1 MLETLLCKSHATGMS
16 RSASAIAHPNVAL
29 VKYWGKAAVAGN
41 VPATPS
47 LSITLDAFTTTT
59 TVREARRGSLR
70 LNGAPPA
77 DDKMERFVA
86 TLRDAFSLPPLSVET
101 FNDFPTGSGLA
112 SSAAGFAALVTAID
126 ATFALGMTV
135 AERSTW
141 ARRGSGSAAR
151 SIVGGFAAL
160 CDDGGQWRASELLAP
175 QAWPL
180 KVVVAITSRQ
190 PKAVGSTEGMER
202 ARLTSPF
209 YQSWLA
215 STRDDYLAARSAI
228 VQQDF
233 PALAR
238 VAEASCLK
246 MHALALSSNPG
257 LIYWNGA
264 TVQGLHRIRALRRAG
279 EQTFFTVDAGPQIKA
294 VCAAQSVGAVREAL
308 AALPGVAEVTVS
320 GLGAGARCEA

>member
-1 MLETLLCKSHATGMS
+1 MS

-29 VKYWGKAAVAGN
+29 VKYWGKAPVAGN

-59 TVREARRGSLR
+59 TVREAKRSSVR
-70 LNGAPPA
+70 LNGAPPK
-77 DDKMERFVA
+77 DNKVQRFIA
-86 TLRDAFSLPPLSVET
+86 TLRKAFGLPPLGVET
-101 FNDFPTGSGLA
+101 RNDFPTGCGLA
-112 SSAAGFAALVTAID
+112 SSAAGFAALVTAMD
-126 ATFALGMTV
+126 AAFALGMSV
-135 AERSTW
+135 AERSHW

-151 SIVGGFAAL
+151 SIVGGFGAL
-160 CDDGGQWRASELLAP
+160 CEDGGQWQAQELLPP

-209 YQSWLA
+209 YPGWLA
-215 STRDDYLAARSAI
+215 STREDYLAAHRA
-228 VQQDF
+228 VRERDF
-233 PALAR
+233 PALGR
-238 VAEASCLK
+238 VAEANCLK
-246 MHALALSSNPG
+246 MHALALSSAPG

-264 TVQGLHRIRALRRAG
+264 TVEGLHRIRALREAG

-294 VCAAQSVGAVREAL
+294 VCAAESVGVVREAL
-308 AALPGVAEVTVS
+308 AALPGVVEVAVS
-320 GLGAGARCEA
+320 GLGGGARCQA

>member
-1 MLETLLCKSHATGMS
+1 MP

-59 TVREARRGSLR
+59 TVREAKRGSLK
-70 LNGAPPA
+70 LNGAQPA
-77 DDKMERFVA
+77 DGKMERFIA
-86 TLRDAFSLPPLSVET
+86 ALRDAFSLPPLSVET

-135 AERSTW
+135 AERSNW

-160 CDDGGQWRASELLAP
+160 CDDGGQWCARELLAP

-180 KVVVAITSRQ
+180 KVVVAITSRR
-190 PKAVGSTEGMER
+190 PKTVGSTEGMER

-215 STRDDYLAARSAI
+215 STHDDYLAARRAI
-228 VQQDF
+228 LEQDF
-233 PALAR
+233 PALGR

-264 TVQGLHRIRALRRAG
+264 TVQGLHSIRALRGAG

-294 VCAAQSVGAVREAL
+294 VCAAQSVGTVREAL

-320 GLGAGARCEA
+320 GLGAGARCQA